1 MAGNEARALS
11 AEDMAAMYREV
22 FAEDRRGAAIL
33 EDLHLRF
40 GRVSVHTD
48 GGIDAVLKTFK
59 SGAQAAV
66 IGYIH
71 NRIAQA
77 EGVTPINGEDQGAIE
92 P

>member
-1 MAGNEARALS
+1 MADQPSAAVLADLYRDIFEADA
-11 AEDMAAMYREV
+11 
-22 FAEDRRGAAIL
+22 RGAAIL

-40 GRVSVHTD
+40 GRVNVHTD

-77 EGVTPINGEDQGAIE
+77 NGERELNPEDQGEIDV
-92 P
+92 